1 MAVNDA
7 GEEMEVSDDPLKE
20 MLQAQLKGIVWNDP
34 ASYQGQLK
42 PILANANI
50 FGVDLTTTPLA
61 EKIEKIFVEELAGK
75 GAVRAT
81 LQKYLAQ

>member
-1 MAVNDA
+1 M
-7 GEEMEVSDDPLKE
+7 S
-20 MLQAQLKGIVWNDP
+20 
-34 ASYQGQLK
+34 
-42 PILANANI
+42 
-50 FGVDLTTTPLA
+50 LTTTPLA